1 MSHLQTVPVSPRR
14 ERSLYLSTSHGS
26 NLYREVAACDHE
38 DGEVYARLNRPE
50 DLMEYRHAIREVDDV
65 S

>member
-1 MSHLQTVPVSPRR
+1 MSTHPIPATLRRIPR
-14 ERSLYLSTSHGS
+14 ESLYLSCHGA
-26 NLYREVAACDHE
+26 NLGRELAACDHE